1 MRSCEPAM
9 LLLGLAALVVGAG
22 GCGPSSSQLREKTLS
37 TLNAEAD
44 RWEGG
49 PDFKTDVSDAYGNEV
64 VSSISK
70 GVLNYELELRSHGP
84 DALPKNSDD
93 IVVRR
98 RKPHGESTV
107 NKELERGSE
116 SIGRGGIRGA
126 IQGAKEAFTKKKE

>member
-1 MRSCEPAM
+1 MRSLDSAI
-9 LLLGLAALVVGAG
+9 LLLGLALAGGAS
-22 GCGPSSSQLREKTLS
+22 GCGPSASQLRENTLS
-37 TLNAEAD
+37 TLNTEAD

-49 PDFKTDVSDAYGNEV
+49 PDFKTDVSDAYGNAV

-70 GVLNYELELRSHGP
+70 GVLNYELEVRSHGP

-93 IVVRR
+93 VVVRR

-107 NKELERGSE
+107 NNELERGSE

-126 IQGAKEAFTKKKE
+126 IQG